1 MLLSLLGVNWT
12 KSLLALANRYVAWF
26 TSFWVDKSLYF
37 GNVGANVKY
46 HMARLQP
53 NWARYYIK
61 IISTNIWSGQILNKI
76 FILFYLYKI
85 LSQLHIFYKICY

>member
-1 MLLSLLGVNWT
+1 MLLSPLGVNRT
-12 KSLLALANRYVAWF
+12 KSLLALVSRSVAWF
-26 TSFWVDKSLYF
+26 TSFCVDKSPYF

-76 FILFYLYKI
+76 FILFYLHKI
-85 LSQLHIFYKICY
+85 LSQLNIFYKICY